1 MHNLIRSYCIIYI
14 YCQFNI
20 YIYICLFLVL
30 NAISFGSSYPYLC
43 YPCHGPPL
51 ALDLELLLAPP
62 WAFDGEDLRRLPRSS
77 KYLLL
82 WNLFIFWFYMIL
94 YFYMMLLLL
103 CFQRHKLLHPTG
115 PPSRFRIKS
124 FQLTYFAMAR
134 RIRHICRISVLSGP
148 LGRCP

>member
-1 MHNLIRSYCIIYI
+1 MHNLIRSYCIIYV
-14 YCQFNI
+14 
-20 YIYICLFLVL
+20 YIYMFV
-30 NAISFGSSYPYLC
+30 SSLKC
-43 YPCHGPPL
+43 DFIREFIPL
-51 ALDLELLLAPP
+51 SLLSLPWPASCAWP
-62 WAFDGEDLRRLPRSS
+62 WASASSTMSLRRWRLATAS
-77 KYLLL
+77 KIFQVFTL
-82 WNLFIFWFYMIL
+82 WILFIFWFYMIL

-148 LGRCP
+148 LGGCP